1 MTARALEER
10 TFTPDED
17 RESLAS
23 VFSFLAAHERLRD
36 SGSTP
41 NLSYALVGIDEHD
54 RIELPAEVHQA
65 LKQIVAALMA
75 GKAVTVA
82 PHSMTLTS
90 QQTADLLGVSRPT
103 VIRLI
108 DKQELPAE
116 RVGTRHRLRLDDV
129 LTYREARRKRQYD
142 ALAAMEVDIDTED
155 DPAQVREQLREVRH
169 LVADRRRKAKG

>member
-1 MTARALEER
+1 MTAQALEER
-10 TFTPDED
+10 TFIPDGD

-23 VFSFLAAHERLRD
+23 VFSFLAAHERLRE
-36 SGSTP
+36 SGAKP
-41 NLSYALVGIDEHD
+41 NPCYALVGIDEHD

-65 LKQIVAALMA
+65 LKQIVASLMA

-90 QQTADLLGVSRPT
+90 QQAADLLGISRPT

-116 RVGTRHRLRLDDV
+116 RVSTRHRLRLDDV
-129 LTYREARRKRQYD
+129 LTYREARRRRQYD
-142 ALAAMEVDIDTED
+142 ALAAMEVDIDAEEN
-155 DPAQVREQLREVRH
+155 PEKVREQLREVRH
-169 LVADRRRKAKG
+169 LVAERRRKAKG